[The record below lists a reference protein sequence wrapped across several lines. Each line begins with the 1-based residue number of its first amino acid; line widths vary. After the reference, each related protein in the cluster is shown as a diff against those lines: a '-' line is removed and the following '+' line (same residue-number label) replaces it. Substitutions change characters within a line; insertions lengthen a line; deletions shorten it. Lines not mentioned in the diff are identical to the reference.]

1 MDQQQMKC
9 FRFVKRD
16 DRYRICTQYNK
27 STKATT
33 AIEELCPDIW
43 QQIFEY
49 FNAIELFFSLVHIT
63 IAGDEVLFNRNHHF
77 RLRKL
82 VLDADIT
89 TLPEKLSLDQ
99 VISLELHQ
107 DSCLSTIEQ
116 CLELRSLKLIGLP
129 EWVICFLRK
138 ISNAN
143 IKLEQLVLTVP
154 GIGSLYDLLASIL
167 PLFSLRRLAIYAN
180 ESEEKVKAG
189 ALSLAQTKIEQFIL
203 HSCSSISWNE
213 LSYILAGLSNIRFLD
228 ITLFHHN
235 RNSFCWFT
243 FPKLRYICLILVEV
257 SFEWIIQLVTTMP
270 SLVKLKLK
278 GLVDGEGFI
287 INHKW
292 LNLFESCSSLAI
304 VQANLSLERDTNY
317 FCINMIQAALREIN
331 LNLRC
336 IEDYYD
342 YYFTGESQQRWWNL
356 SGMIMKQP
364 VHSWQIMNKDHLIF
378 ARKSFISILF

>member
-9 FRFVKRD
+9 FRYVKIN
-16 DRYRICTQYNK
+16 DRYRICTQYHK
-27 STKATT
+27 STKAKT

-49 FNAIELFFSLVHIT
+49 FNAIELFFSLAHIT

-77 RLRKL
+77 RLQKL
-82 VLDADIT
+82 VLDADVT
-89 TLPEKLSLDQ
+89 TLPQKLSLGQ

-107 DSCLSTIEQ
+107 NSCLNTFEQ

-189 ALSLAQTKIEQFIL
+189 ALPLTQTKIEQFIL

-213 LSYILAGLSNIRFLD
+213 LSYILS
-228 ITLFHHN
+228 
-235 RNSFCWFT
+235 
-243 FPKLRYICLILVEV
+243 VEV
-257 SFEWIIQLVTTMP
+257 SFEWIIQLVKTMP

-304 VQANLSLERDTNY
+304 VQVNLSLERDTNY

-336 IEDYYD
+336 IEDDYN

-356 SGMIMKQP
+356 SGMVMKQP
-364 VHSWQIMNKDHLIF
+364 VHS
-378 ARKSFISILF
+378 